1 MPHLVDLSGIS
12 NIIEKQMD
20 QISLITILSLAIVY
34 FLLRPYYL
42 KDIVNYEYKT
52 IADILAFLFLSWVV
66 STVLGLILA
75 MNLVPI
81 WWKLKSRKSAHNDQR
96 NFINSS
102 DAGTRIQTGFFYV
115 RIAYPKLNR
124 STTNHIN
131 MEEPGNQLID
141 LNYWIT

>member
-1 MPHLVDLSGIS
+1 MLHLVDLSGIS

-20 QISLITILSLAIVY
+20 QVSLITILSIAIVY

-75 MNLVPI
+75 MNLVP
-81 WWKLKSRKSAHNDQR
+81 
-96 NFINSS
+96 
-102 DAGTRIQTGFFYV
+102 
-115 RIAYPKLNR
+115 
-124 STTNHIN
+124 
-131 MEEPGNQLID
+131 M
-141 LNYWIT
+141 

>member
-1 MPHLVDLSGIS
+1 MHHLVDLSGIS

-20 QISLITILSLAIVY
+20 QISLITILSIAIVY

-75 MNLVPI
+75 MNLVPV
-81 WWKLKSRKSAHNDQR
+81 Q
-96 NFINSS
+96 
-102 DAGTRIQTGFFYV
+102 
-115 RIAYPKLNR
+115 
-124 STTNHIN
+124 
-131 MEEPGNQLID
+131 
-141 LNYWIT
+141 

>member
-1 MPHLVDLSGIS
+1 MHHLVDLSDIS

-20 QISLITILSLAIVY
+20 QISLITILSIAIVY

-75 MNLVPI
+75 MNLVP
-81 WWKLKSRKSAHNDQR
+81 
-96 NFINSS
+96 
-102 DAGTRIQTGFFYV
+102 
-115 RIAYPKLNR
+115 
-124 STTNHIN
+124 
-131 MEEPGNQLID
+131 M
-141 LNYWIT
+141 

>member
-1 MPHLVDLSGIS
+1 MHHLVDLSGIS

-20 QISLITILSLAIVY
+20 QISLITILSIAIVY

-75 MNLVPI
+75 MNFVPI
-81 WWKLKSRKSAHNDQR
+81 
-96 NFINSS
+96 
-102 DAGTRIQTGFFYV
+102 
-115 RIAYPKLNR
+115 
-124 STTNHIN
+124 
-131 MEEPGNQLID
+131 
-141 LNYWIT
+141 

>member
-1 MPHLVDLSGIS
+1 MLHLVDLSGIS

-20 QISLITILSLAIVY
+20 QISLITILSIAIVY

-42 KDIVNYEYKT
+42 RDIVNYEYKT

-81 WWKLKSRKSAHNDQR
+81 
-96 NFINSS
+96 
-102 DAGTRIQTGFFYV
+102 
-115 RIAYPKLNR
+115 
-124 STTNHIN
+124 
-131 MEEPGNQLID
+131 
-141 LNYWIT
+141 

>member
-1 MPHLVDLSGIS
+1 MDLSDIS

-20 QISLITILSLAIVY
+20 QISLITILSIAIVY

-81 WWKLKSRKSAHNDQR
+81 
-96 NFINSS
+96 
-102 DAGTRIQTGFFYV
+102 
-115 RIAYPKLNR
+115 
-124 STTNHIN
+124 
-131 MEEPGNQLID
+131 
-141 LNYWIT
+141 

>member
-1 MPHLVDLSGIS
+1 MHHLVDLSDIS

-20 QISLITILSLAIVY
+20 QISLITILSIAIVY

-75 MNLVPI
+75 MILVP
-81 WWKLKSRKSAHNDQR
+81 
-96 NFINSS
+96 
-102 DAGTRIQTGFFYV
+102 V
-115 RIAYPKLNR
+115 
-124 STTNHIN
+124 
-131 MEEPGNQLID
+131 
-141 LNYWIT
+141 

>member
-1 MPHLVDLSGIS
+1 MLHLVDLSGSS

-20 QISLITILSLAIVY
+20 QISLITILSIAIVY

-81 WWKLKSRKSAHNDQR
+81 
-96 NFINSS
+96 
-102 DAGTRIQTGFFYV
+102 
-115 RIAYPKLNR
+115 
-124 STTNHIN
+124 
-131 MEEPGNQLID
+131 
-141 LNYWIT
+141 

>member
-1 MPHLVDLSGIS
+1 MPHLVDLSGI

-20 QISLITILSLAIVY
+20 QISLITILPIAIVY

-81 WWKLKSRKSAHNDQR
+81 
-96 NFINSS
+96 
-102 DAGTRIQTGFFYV
+102 
-115 RIAYPKLNR
+115 
-124 STTNHIN
+124 
-131 MEEPGNQLID
+131 
-141 LNYWIT
+141 

>member
-1 MPHLVDLSGIS
+1 MQHLVDLSGIS

-20 QISLITILSLAIVY
+20 QISLITILSIAIVY

-52 IADILAFLFLSWVV
+52 IADILAFLFLSWVI

-81 WWKLKSRKSAHNDQR
+81 
-96 NFINSS
+96 
-102 DAGTRIQTGFFYV
+102 
-115 RIAYPKLNR
+115 
-124 STTNHIN
+124 
-131 MEEPGNQLID
+131 
-141 LNYWIT
+141 

>member
-1 MPHLVDLSGIS
+1 MHHLLDLSGIS

-20 QISLITILSLAIVY
+20 KISLITIFSITIVY

-66 STVLGLILA
+66 STILGLILA

-81 WWKLKSRKSAHNDQR
+81 
-96 NFINSS
+96 
-102 DAGTRIQTGFFYV
+102 
-115 RIAYPKLNR
+115 
-124 STTNHIN
+124 
-131 MEEPGNQLID
+131 
-141 LNYWIT
+141 

>member
-1 MPHLVDLSGIS
+1 MLHLVDLSGIS
-12 NIIEKQMD
+12 YIIEKQMD
-20 QISLITILSLAIVY
+20 QISLITILSIAIVY

-81 WWKLKSRKSAHNDQR
+81 
-96 NFINSS
+96 
-102 DAGTRIQTGFFYV
+102 
-115 RIAYPKLNR
+115 
-124 STTNHIN
+124 
-131 MEEPGNQLID
+131 
-141 LNYWIT
+141 

>member
-1 MPHLVDLSGIS
+1 MQHLVDLSGIS

-20 QISLITILSLAIVY
+20 QISLITLLSIAIVY

-66 STVLGLILA
+66 STILGLILA

-81 WWKLKSRKSAHNDQR
+81 
-96 NFINSS
+96 
-102 DAGTRIQTGFFYV
+102 
-115 RIAYPKLNR
+115 
-124 STTNHIN
+124 
-131 MEEPGNQLID
+131 
-141 LNYWIT
+141 

>member
-1 MPHLVDLSGIS
+1 MPHLVDLSWYQQHYR
-12 NIIEKQMD
+12 EQMD
-20 QISLITILSLAIVY
+20 QISLITILSIAIVY

-81 WWKLKSRKSAHNDQR
+81 
-96 NFINSS
+96 
-102 DAGTRIQTGFFYV
+102 
-115 RIAYPKLNR
+115 
-124 STTNHIN
+124 
-131 MEEPGNQLID
+131 
-141 LNYWIT
+141 

>member
-1 MPHLVDLSGIS
+1 MHHLVDLSGIS

-20 QISLITILSLAIVY
+20 QISLITILSIAIVY

-75 MNLVPI
+75 MNLVP
-81 WWKLKSRKSAHNDQR
+81 
-96 NFINSS
+96 
-102 DAGTRIQTGFFYV
+102 V
-115 RIAYPKLNR
+115 
-124 STTNHIN
+124 
-131 MEEPGNQLID
+131 
-141 LNYWIT
+141 

>member
-1 MPHLVDLSGIS
+1 MHHLVDLSGIS

-20 QISLITILSLAIVY
+20 QISLITILSIAIVY
-34 FLLRPYYL
+34 YLLRPYYL

-81 WWKLKSRKSAHNDQR
+81 
-96 NFINSS
+96 
-102 DAGTRIQTGFFYV
+102 
-115 RIAYPKLNR
+115 
-124 STTNHIN
+124 
-131 MEEPGNQLID
+131 
-141 LNYWIT
+141 